1 MTRDKKTG
9 HEHLSEGYYT
19 TFDPTSEPG
28 SDAVVSSL
36 SEATE
41 TDPDEMEPIESVV
54 DPIVFDA
61 LIRRQRRPIRL
72 SFVYH
77 EHHVTVDTGGE
88 IWIRNSETAGQSE
101 FECSFD
107 ADESPSHEGV
117 RAIAAVKGV
126 EPTGVDPLYDFIDP
140 EALDAMFDGT
150 TEAGESDIRISF
162 RVDDLEIEVSGD
174 GRITVYLTTAVA

>member
-1 MTRDKKTG
+1 MTRDRDPG
-9 HEHLSEGYYT
+9 QVGLSEGYYT

-36 SEATE
+36 SEATG
-41 TDPDEMEPIESVV
+41 TDPDEMEPIESIV
-54 DPIVFDA
+54 DPIIFDA
-61 LIRRQRRPIRL
+61 LVRRRRRPIRL

-88 IWIRNSETAGQSE
+88 IWIRNSETAGRSE

-107 ADESPSHEGV
+107 ADESPSHEVV
-117 RAIAAVKGV
+117 RAIAAVKGA
-126 EPTGVDPLYDFIDP
+126 EPTGVDPLYNYIDP

-150 TEAGESDIRISF
+150 PGTNERDVRVSF
-162 RVDDLEIEVSGD
+162 RVDDLEVEVSGD
-174 GRITVYLTTAVA
+174 RRITVYTTTAPA

>member
-1 MTRDKKTG
+1 MSGNRKTG
-9 HEHLSEGYYT
+9 GKHLSEQYYA
-19 TFDPTSEPG
+19 TFDPMSEPG

-36 SEATE
+36 AEVTD
-41 TDPDEMEPIESVV
+41 TDPNEMEPIESVV

-61 LIRRQRRPIRL
+61 LVRRQRRPIRL

-107 ADESPSHEGV
+107 ADESPSHEVV
-117 RAIAAVKGV
+117 RAIAAVKGI

-140 EALDAMFDGT
+140 DALDAMFDGT
-150 TEAGESDIRISF
+150 IGTSERDIRVSF
-162 RVDDLEIEVSGD
+162 RIDDLEIEVSGD
-174 GRITVYLTTAVA
+174 GRITVCPVTAVA

>member
-1 MTRDKKTG
+1 MTGNRKSG
-9 HEHLSEGYYT
+9 GERLSEQYHA
-19 TFDPTSEPG
+19 TFDPMSEPG

-61 LIRRQRRPIRL
+61 LVRRRRRPIRL

-101 FECSFD
+101 FECRFD
-107 ADESPSHEGV
+107 ADESPSHGVV
-117 RAIAAVKGV
+117 RAISAVKGV
-126 EPTGVDPLYDFIDP
+126 EPADVDQQ
-140 EALDAMFDGT
+140 
-150 TEAGESDIRISF
+150 R
-162 RVDDLEIEVSGD
+162 DDSENE
-174 GRITVYLTTAVA
+174 

>member
-1 MTRDKKTG
+1 MTRDEKTRQ
-9 HEHLSEGYYT
+9 EHLSEGYYT

-61 LIRRQRRPIRL
+61 LVRRRRRPIRL

-88 IWIRNSETAGQSE
+88 IWIRNPETAGRSE

-107 ADESPSHEGV
+107 ADESPSREV
-117 RAIAAVKGV
+117 VQAIAAVKGV
-126 EPTGVDPLYDFIDP
+126 EPTGVDPLYDHIDP

-150 TEAGESDIRISF
+150 TGTSEHDARVSF
-162 RVDDLEIEVSGD
+162 RVDDLRIEVSED
-174 GRITVYLTTAVA
+174 RRVTVRPTIAVA

>member
-1 MTRDKKTG
+1 MTVDG
-9 HEHLSEGYYT
+9 ELGNEHLSEQYHVT
-19 TFDPTSEPG
+19 SDPESEPG

-36 SEATE
+36 AEATG
-41 TDPDEMEPIESVV
+41 TDPDELEPIESVV

-61 LIRRQRRPIRL
+61 LVRRRRRPIRL

-107 ADESPSHEGV
+107 ADESPSHGVV

-126 EPTGVDPLYDFIDP
+126 EPTDVDPLYDSINP
-140 EALDAMFDGT
+140 NALDAIFGGT
-150 TEAGESDIRISF
+150 TEARESGIRVSF
-162 RVDDLEIEVSGD
+162 RVDDLEIEVSED
-174 GRITVYLTTAVA
+174 RRVTVRPMTAIA

>member
-1 MTRDKKTG
+1 VNRDKKSG
-9 HEHLSEGYYT
+9 GKNLSEQYYA
-19 TFDPTSEPG
+19 TFDPISEPV

-41 TDPDEMEPIESVV
+41 TDPDAMEPIESVI

-61 LIRRQRRPIRL
+61 LVRRGRRPIRL

-107 ADESPSHEGV
+107 ADESPSHGVV

-140 EALDAMFDGT
+140 DALDAMFDGT
-150 TEAGESDIRISF
+150 TGTSERDIRVSF
-162 RVDDLEIEVSGD
+162 RIDDLEIEVSGD
-174 GRITVYLTTAVA
+174 RRITVHSTTTVA